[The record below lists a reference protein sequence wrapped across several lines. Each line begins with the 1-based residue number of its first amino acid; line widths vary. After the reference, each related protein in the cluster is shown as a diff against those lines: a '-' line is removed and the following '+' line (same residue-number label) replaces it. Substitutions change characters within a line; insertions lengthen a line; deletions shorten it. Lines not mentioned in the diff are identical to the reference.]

1 MPTRVEFPFGDAV
14 LEGEVVD
21 EEPVGDV
28 GHGPDHA
35 LTVDVGGTTY
45 RTLASEADPA

>member
-1 MPTRVEFPFGDAV
+1 MHRVKFEFAGRT

-21 EEPVGDV
+21 EEPIGDV

-35 LTVDVGGTTY
+35 LTVAVDGATY
-45 RTLASEADPA
+45 RTLASEATSV